1 MKTLAIRART
11 NIGVRPPAAEPRT
24 SIFASLPRRAKGTA
38 IRMRL
43 CAYEPTPLD
52 QQQDP
57 QREVDPHRKQHQC
70 AGKPG

>member
-1 MKTLAIRART
+1 MKTFATRART
-11 NIGVRPPAAEPRT
+11 NIGVRPPAAE
-24 SIFASLPRRAKGTA
+24 SRAYPGEAKARLSAPG
-38 IRMRL
+38 L

-52 QQQDP
+52 QQQNP